1 MKINYIYV
9 FDYTFGRIY
18 EIKLK
23 EEEFS
28 TIKNI
33 EVWLFK
39 NYRIDCRRNCDYMI
53 SNKKLE
59 IETLEKV

>member
-1 MKINYIYV
+1 MKYIYV
-9 FDYTFGRIY
+9 FDYTFNRIY
-18 EIKLK
+18 EIGIK
-23 EEEFS
+23 EEEFN

-39 NYRIDCRRNCDYMI
+39 NYRIDCRHSCEYII

-59 IETLEKV
+59 IEPIEKV